1 MLLKCPK
8 CHNSKP
14 SESFGK
20 KRADEQNLVCND
32 CLQKKA
38 ESRRDKMAELAT
50 STISLDQAFT
60 QLIAADLN
68 ATVVVNLDDP
78 VLQPFR
84 HREHIHPSTL
94 LPHVSNIAGQ
104 LWSKTGYRFV
114 HNSSKDGTRSSSCSF
129 LCAADIERSRKLSS
143 EHRDRE
149 SMVRAPCESLLSFS
163 FNHISQTLTIK
174 ARHQSVHQQYDL
186 SVKPAIRE
194 FISCNIE
201 NCPSK
206 LYRMIRSRVK
216 LQQDA
221 QHLTEHQVRYVW
233 HTFTS
238 GVWLRDSDPFLRPNY
253 TQAKKRTLTR
263 PF

>member
-1 MLLKCPK
+1 MFL
-8 CHNSKP
+8 
-14 SESFGK
+14 
-20 KRADEQNLVCND
+20 
-32 CLQKKA
+32 
-38 ESRRDKMAELAT
+38 
-50 STISLDQAFT
+50 ST
-60 QLIAADLN
+60 
-68 ATVVVNLDDP
+68 
-78 VLQPFR
+78 
-84 HREHIHPSTL
+84 
-94 LPHVSNIAGQ
+94 
-104 LWSKTGYRFV
+104 
-114 HNSSKDGTRSSSCSF
+114 SSSTHYCF
-129 LCAADIERSRKLSS
+129 LPLRLSILTERSRKLSS

-206 LYRMIRSRVK
+206 LYRMIRSRVE
-216 LQQDA
+216 LRQDA